1 MSKKRNLLAGLICF
15 LFAFVC
21 LVSCVGVT
29 LSPELAAKQQAETD
43 AQEVLSKLVWD
54 DEDRTAIV
62 SSLIFTTQNKNYPGV
77 TISWSSS
84 EEDIIDTNGKVN
96 RPNSDD
102 PRNVLVGEDL
112 LATVVITATVVAEYS
127 WEENGTQ
134 SASTEPITK
143 QFTFTVLAKPEGTDT
158 GTIEDVKLRAWNYIY
173 VEQGV
178 DKALVSNSSITY
190 NVLLSGVVTAKLN
203 AEGATKG
210 FMLHDGTD
218 GIYVYGD
225 NTKINVGDSVEVI
238 GGVYSY
244 YGSLQV
250 GSNVSVS
257 KSNVKVTLPEYK
269 EVTPQAWED
278 QNKGLGDEVIG
289 HLGGDLYKVEGYLT
303 ASYNATTKDE
313 FCITDANTGETSWI
327 YYKSYTPEMKA
338 ELEAYVGKYV
348 KVTGAGYDRDSRIVK
363 NHLLWD
369 GGIEEATAPVV
380 DDQTKAN
387 VLLSQISLLAT
398 YEEDFDLN
406 PAGVW
411 EVVSGTGIEIADG
424 VAKVTRADEEQT
436 VVLKVTVT
444 VGEATASKELTVTI
458 KAIVKE
464 TPKHAGTKE
473 DPYTVSDA
481 VLVAGGLGDKE
492 VTEKVYAYGTVK
504 EITDLSLSYGN
515 ATFTITDGTKD
526 IIVFR
531 AKYLNGE
538 KFTSEDQLKVGDV
551 VVIVGQLTNYGG
563 TLEFNSGCNIDSFG
577 AVDAP
582 VEGDGS
588 KENPYSVEQAL
599 EICAAL
605 GDKEL
610 TEQVYVIGTISSI
623 KEVSTSYGNATFNIG
638 DLVVFRAKYLNNEK
652 FTSADQIKVGDVV
665 VVVGQL
671 TNYGGT
677 LEFNSGC
684 YIDSFGTSEAPKHE
698 HVACPECGKCT
709 AKDCDGSAEEK
720 CAGHAAQPT
729 EGLKEGQAYK
739 FQLVQ
744 PKAGKT
750 VYFTGAMNGYY
761 YATSE
766 DINAG
771 VDVYVEAVEGGYNL
785 YFLDKTGAK
794 HYMGIVPSGTH
805 VNAVFDGEKT
815 VFTYDATLKTLK
827 VAVNGEDY
835 VFGTRNDNTYTTIGA
850 NKVSYDPF
858 YVTFVAAGTDT
869 PEPPVHEHV
878 FVEGKCE
885 CGEKDPDYVEP
896 TVEDQI
902 NLTVDSL
909 GISSQKYE
917 SKTATVN
924 GVAFEFIQLGNYG
937 NGIQMRDKDGN
948 TSFLWNTSAF
958 GKGIAKIELVFNSAK
973 KTYDNPN
980 AVIFSFG
987 NAADSLTYSTK
998 LSTSAGVSKYTITP
1012 DVATYTFFKLEHD
1025 INYSFYWDSITIYFE
1040 GDATDTPQPPVHEH
1054 EFVEGKCECGEVD
1067 PDYVAPQ
1074 PPVVNGTQVV
1084 FDFAT
1089 LETTMASNY
1098 NSSVA
1103 EMTVNGITFEYLQ
1116 MKTNVYKEDKY
1127 LMFCKSQ
1134 PAYLCNLTAFASA
1147 IVKIEVYIP
1156 GTASGSAGYF
1166 LSLHKEATKGNVT
1179 SETTIVGKDVCLS
1192 IEADA
1197 ADGYTYF
1204 NLSSDSSTGKNGQ
1217 LAKIVVTLADGSVV
1231 VPPVHEHKFVEGKC
1245 ECGEVDPNYVVP
1257 EVPSEPTI
1265 AGEADLGA
1273 IATKDSFGYSKYD
1286 TSFTS
1291 PNGWV
1296 TTNAAIQT
1304 GGTADV
1310 NPTFIF
1316 IGADNTHKAACL
1328 NGKVGASGT
1337 LVSPT
1342 LNGGISKLEF
1352 KWGKAFTDTKI
1363 GFTVIVTDLTTNV
1376 KYEKTISWEGGK
1388 NENQK
1393 VANTVEFVL
1402 DAPIEGDF
1410 KVEFINDCPSASTSN
1425 KDRVSIFDI
1434 VWYK

>member
-96 RPNSDD
+96 RPDSDD

-269 EVTPQAWED
+269 EVTPQSWED

-348 KVTGAGYDRDSRIVK
+348 KVTGAGYDRDSRIIK

-380 DDQTKAN
+380 DDETKAN

-398 YEEDFDLN
+398 YEEDFNLN

-411 EVVSGTGIEIADG
+411 EVVSGTGIEIAEN
-424 VAKVTRADEEQT
+424 VAKVTRADEDQT

-464 TPKHAGTKE
+464 TPKHAGTQE

-504 EITDLSLSYGN
+504 EITDLSVSYGN

-563 TLEFNSGCNIDSFG
+563 TLEFNSGC
-577 AVDAP
+577 
-582 VEGDGS
+582 
-588 KENPYSVEQAL
+588 
-599 EICAAL
+599 
-605 GDKEL
+605 
-610 TEQVYVIGTISSI
+610 
-623 KEVSTSYGNATFNIG
+623 
-638 DLVVFRAKYLNNEK
+638 
-652 FTSADQIKVGDVV
+652 
-665 VVVGQL
+665 
-671 TNYGGT
+671 
-677 LEFNSGC
+677 

-720 CAGHAAQPT
+720 CAGHAVQPT

-885 CGEKDPDYVEP
+885 CGEKDPDYV
-896 TVEDQI
+896 
-902 NLTVDSL
+902 
-909 GISSQKYE
+909 
-917 SKTATVN
+917 
-924 GVAFEFIQLGNYG
+924 
-937 NGIQMRDKDGN
+937 
-948 TSFLWNTSAF
+948 
-958 GKGIAKIELVFNSAK
+958 
-973 KTYDNPN
+973 
-980 AVIFSFG
+980 
-987 NAADSLTYSTK
+987 
-998 LSTSAGVSKYTITP
+998 
-1012 DVATYTFFKLEHD
+1012 
-1025 INYSFYWDSITIYFE
+1025 
-1040 GDATDTPQPPVHEH
+1040 
-1054 EFVEGKCECGEVD
+1054 
-1067 PDYVAPQ
+1067 APQ

-1089 LETTMASNY
+1089 LETTMASDY

-1204 NLSSDSSTGKNGQ
+1204 NLSSDSKTGKNGQ
-1217 LAKIVVTLADGSVV
+1217 VIKIVVTLADGSVV

-1265 AGEADLGA
+1265 AGEADLDA
-1273 IATKDSFGYSKYD
+1273 IVTKDSFGYGQYD

-1304 GGTADV
+1304 GGTADN

-1316 IGADNTHKAACL
+1316 VGADNTHKAVCL

-1342 LNGGISKLEF
+1342 LNGGISKLTF
-1352 KWGKAFTDTKI
+1352 DWGKAFSDGKI
-1363 GFTVIVTDLTTNV
+1363 EFTVTVTDLATGV
-1376 KYEKTISWEGGK
+1376 KYEKTISWEGGTK
-1388 NENQK
+1388 ENQK
-1393 VANTVEFVL
+1393 VLNPVEFVL
-1402 DAPIEGDF
+1402 EAPIEGDF
-1410 KVEFINDCPSASTSN
+1410 TIEFVNNSPSASTSN
-1425 KDRVSIFDI
+1425 KDRVTIANI
-1434 VWYK
+1434 VWYN

>member
-1 MSKKRNLLAGLICF
+1 MSKKRNLFAGLICF
-15 LFAFVC
+15 LFAIVC

-96 RPNSDD
+96 RPDSDD

-127 WEENGTQ
+127 WEDNGTQ

-203 AEGATKG
+203 ADGATKG

-225 NTKINVGDSVEVI
+225 NSKINVGDSVEVI

-313 FCITDANTGETSWI
+313 FCITDAYTGETSWI
-327 YYKSYTPEMKA
+327 YYKSYNAEMKA
-338 ELEAYVGKYV
+338 QLEAYVGKYV
-348 KVTGAGYDRDSRIVK
+348 KVTGLGYDRDSRIVK

-411 EVVSGTGIEIADG
+411 EVVSGTGVEIVEG

-444 VGEATASKELTVTI
+444 VGEATASKELTVAI

-481 VLVAGGLGDKE
+481 VLVAGGLADKE
-492 VTEKVYAYGTVK
+492 VTETVYAYGTVK

-531 AKYLNGE
+531 AKYLNNE

-563 TLEFNSGCNIDSFG
+563 TLEFNSGCYIDSFG

-623 KEVSTSYGNATFNIG
+623 KEVSTSYGNATFNLG

-652 FTSADQIKVGDVV
+652 FTSEDQIKVGDVV
-665 VVVGQL
+665 VIVGQL

-684 YIDSFGTSEAPKHE
+684 YIDSF
-698 HVACPECGKCT
+698 V
-709 AKDCDGSAEEK
+709 DG
-720 CAGHAAQPT
+720 Q
-729 EGLKEGQAYK
+729 
-739 FQLVQ
+739 
-744 PKAGKT
+744 
-750 VYFTGAMNGYY
+750 
-761 YATSE
+761 
-766 DINAG
+766 
-771 VDVYVEAVEGGYNL
+771 
-785 YFLDKTGAK
+785 
-794 HYMGIVPSGTH
+794 
-805 VNAVFDGEKT
+805 
-815 VFTYDATLKTLK
+815 
-827 VAVNGEDY
+827 
-835 VFGTRNDNTYTTIGA
+835 
-850 NKVSYDPF
+850 
-858 YVTFVAAGTDT
+858 T

-885 CGEKDPDYVEP
+885 CGEVDPNYEAPVSSDKVEV
-896 TVEDQI
+896 TADNLGLGAYADGSKEVGGVQFDFVE
-902 NLTVDSL
+902 L
-909 GISSQKYE
+909 GS
-917 SKTATVN
+917 
-924 GVAFEFIQLGNYG
+924 YG
-937 NGIQMRDKDGN
+937 NGIQWRNK
-948 TSFLWNTSAF
+948 TKASSLWNVTALA
-958 GKGIAKIELVFNSAK
+958 KPIAKIELV
-973 KTYDNPN
+973 Y
-980 AVIFSFG
+980 
-987 NAADSLTYSTK
+987 NAAKATYSNANALKIQFGTDSSVAAYSTF
-998 LSTSAGVSKYTITP
+998 LSTENGVTNYTITP
-1012 DVATYTFFKLEHD
+1012 DAQTYTYVKFT
-1025 INYSFYWDSITIYFE
+1025 INITYSMYFDSITIYYVD
-1040 GDATDTPQPPVHEH
+1040 GDVVTP
-1054 EFVEGKCECGEVD
+1054 
-1067 PDYVAPQ
+1067 
-1074 PPVVNGTQVV
+1074 
-1084 FDFAT
+1084 
-1089 LETTMASNY
+1089 ETPA
-1098 NSSVA
+1098 
-1103 EMTVNGITFEYLQ
+1103 TVN
-1116 MKTNVYKEDKY
+1116 K
-1127 LMFCKSQ
+1127 
-1134 PAYLCNLTAFASA
+1134 
-1147 IVKIEVYIP
+1147 
-1156 GTASGSAGYF
+1156 
-1166 LSLHKEATKGNVT
+1166 
-1179 SETTIVGKDVCLS
+1179 
-1192 IEADA
+1192 
-1197 ADGYTYF
+1197 
-1204 NLSSDSSTGKNGQ
+1204 
-1217 LAKIVVTLADGSVV
+1217 
-1231 VPPVHEHKFVEGKC
+1231 
-1245 ECGEVDPNYVVP
+1245 
-1257 EVPSEPTI
+1257 
-1265 AGEADLGA
+1265 ADL
-1273 IATKDSFGYSKYD
+1273 D
-1286 TSFTS
+1286 
-1291 PNGWV
+1291 
-1296 TTNAAIQT
+1296 
-1304 GGTADV
+1304 
-1310 NPTFIF
+1310 
-1316 IGADNTHKAACL
+1316 
-1328 NGKVGASGT
+1328 
-1337 LVSPT
+1337 T
-1342 LNGGISKLEF
+1342 LNGGKHSSSYADYTSTNGWTVTGCAINSGSTDSTSTANPSFGCLGGADVRAVTLNGGTDKTLGTVKSAVLSGGLSKLSF
-1352 KWGKAFTDTKI
+1352 NYTNLFTDTK
-1363 GFTVIVTDLTTNV
+1363 FSVTVYIKDAQGNVLKEEVVSYDNPNKV
-1376 KYEKTISWEGGK
+1376 KYEVRTYEL
-1388 NENQK
+1388 
-1393 VANTVEFVL
+1393 EFAV
-1402 DAPIEGDF
+1402 EGDF
-1410 KVEFINDCPSASTSN
+1410 VIEIVNNRPNGLTGN
-1425 KDRVSIFDI
+1425 KDRATIWNIEWVSA
-1434 VWYK
+1434 K

>member
-96 RPNSDD
+96 RPDSDD

-269 EVTPQAWED
+269 EVTPQSWED

-411 EVVSGTGIEIADG
+411 EVVSGTGIEIAEN
-424 VAKVTRADEEQT
+424 VAKVTRADVEQT

-444 VGEATASKELTVTI
+444 VGEATAFKELTVTI

-464 TPKHAGTKE
+464 TPKHAGTQE

-563 TLEFNSGCNIDSFG
+563 TLEFNSGC
-577 AVDAP
+577 
-582 VEGDGS
+582 
-588 KENPYSVEQAL
+588 
-599 EICAAL
+599 
-605 GDKEL
+605 
-610 TEQVYVIGTISSI
+610 
-623 KEVSTSYGNATFNIG
+623 
-638 DLVVFRAKYLNNEK
+638 
-652 FTSADQIKVGDVV
+652 
-665 VVVGQL
+665 
-671 TNYGGT
+671 
-677 LEFNSGC
+677 

-720 CAGHAAQPT
+720 CAGHAVQPT

-869 PEPPVHEHV
+869 PEPPVHEH
-878 FVEGKCE
+878 K
-885 CGEKDPDYVEP
+885 
-896 TVEDQI
+896 
-902 NLTVDSL
+902 
-909 GISSQKYE
+909 
-917 SKTATVN
+917 
-924 GVAFEFIQLGNYG
+924 
-937 NGIQMRDKDGN
+937 
-948 TSFLWNTSAF
+948 
-958 GKGIAKIELVFNSAK
+958 
-973 KTYDNPN
+973 
-980 AVIFSFG
+980 
-987 NAADSLTYSTK
+987 
-998 LSTSAGVSKYTITP
+998 
-1012 DVATYTFFKLEHD
+1012 
-1025 INYSFYWDSITIYFE
+1025 
-1040 GDATDTPQPPVHEH
+1040 
-1054 EFVEGKCECGEVD
+1054 FVEGKCECGEVD
-1067 PDYVAPQ
+1067 PDYVAPEE
-1074 PPVVNGTQVV
+1074 PSNLVE
-1084 FDFAT
+1084 FDFT
-1089 LETTMASNY
+1089 TGETSMAKDY
-1098 NSSVA
+1098 NSAEA
-1103 EMTVNGITFEYLQ
+1103 EMTVNGITFGYLQ
-1116 MKTNVYKEDKY
+1116 MKASGYSGSNF
-1127 LMFCKSQ
+1127 LMFCKSTD
-1134 PAYLCNLTAFASA
+1134 AHLYNKTAFASA
-1147 IVKIEVYIP
+1147 IVKVEVTIP
-1156 GTASGSAGYF
+1156 SGASGTAGYY
-1166 LSLHKEATKGNVT
+1166 LSLYKEATSGNKVSDT
-1179 SETTIVGKDVCLS
+1179 KFVGKGASFS
-1192 IEADA
+1192 IEATSE
-1197 ADGYTYF
+1197 DGFYFF

>member
-1 MSKKRNLLAGLICF
+1 MSKKRNLFAGLICF
-15 LFAFVC
+15 LFALVC

-43 AQEVLSKLVWD
+43 AQEALSKLVWD

-96 RPNSDD
+96 RPDSDD

-127 WEENGTQ
+127 WEDNGTQ

-203 AEGATKG
+203 ADGATKG

-218 GIYVYGD
+218 GIYVYGE

-313 FCITDANTGETSWI
+313 FCITDAYTGETSWI
-327 YYKSYTPEMKA
+327 YYKSYNAEMKA
-338 ELEAYVGKYV
+338 QLEAYVGKYV
-348 KVTGAGYDRDSRIVK
+348 KVTGLGYDRDSRILK

-411 EVVSGTGIEIADG
+411 EVVSGTGVEIVDG

-444 VGEATASKELTVTI
+444 VGEATASKELTVAI

-481 VLVAGGLGDKE
+481 VLVAGGLADKE
-492 VTEKVYAYGTVK
+492 VTETVYAYGTVK

-531 AKYLNGE
+531 AKYLNNE

-563 TLEFNSGCNIDSFG
+563 TLEFNSGCHIDSFG

-623 KEVSTSYGNATFNIG
+623 KEVSTSYGNATFNLG

-652 FTSADQIKVGDVV
+652 FTSEDQIKVGDVV
-665 VVVGQL
+665 VIVGQL

-684 YIDSFGTSEAPKHE
+684 YIDSFG
-698 HVACPECGKCT
+698 
-709 AKDCDGSAEEK
+709 DG
-720 CAGHAAQPT
+720 Q
-729 EGLKEGQAYK
+729 
-739 FQLVQ
+739 
-744 PKAGKT
+744 
-750 VYFTGAMNGYY
+750 
-761 YATSE
+761 
-766 DINAG
+766 
-771 VDVYVEAVEGGYNL
+771 
-785 YFLDKTGAK
+785 
-794 HYMGIVPSGTH
+794 
-805 VNAVFDGEKT
+805 
-815 VFTYDATLKTLK
+815 
-827 VAVNGEDY
+827 
-835 VFGTRNDNTYTTIGA
+835 
-850 NKVSYDPF
+850 
-858 YVTFVAAGTDT
+858 T

-885 CGEKDPDYVEP
+885 CGEVDPNYEAPVSSDKVEV
-896 TVEDQI
+896 TADNLGLGAYADGSKEVGGVQFDFVE
-902 NLTVDSL
+902 L
-909 GISSQKYE
+909 GS
-917 SKTATVN
+917 
-924 GVAFEFIQLGNYG
+924 YG
-937 NGIQMRDKDGN
+937 NGIQWRNK
-948 TSFLWNTSAF
+948 TKASSLWNVTALA
-958 GKGIAKIELVFNSAK
+958 KPIAKIELV
-973 KTYDNPN
+973 Y
-980 AVIFSFG
+980 
-987 NAADSLTYSTK
+987 NAAKATYSNANALKIQFGTDSSVASYSTF
-998 LSTSAGVSKYTITP
+998 LSTENGVTNYTITP
-1012 DVATYTFFKLEHD
+1012 DAQTYTYVKFT
-1025 INYSFYWDSITIYFE
+1025 INITYSMYFDSITIYYVD
-1040 GDATDTPQPPVHEH
+1040 GDVVTPEPPVHEH
-1054 EFVEGKCECGEVD
+1054 VFVEGKCECGEVD

-1074 PPVVNGTQVV
+1074 PPV
-1084 FDFAT
+1084 
-1089 LETTMASNY
+1089 
-1098 NSSVA
+1098 A
-1103 EMTVNGITFEYLQ
+1103 EGEKVELNPEVLGL
-1116 MKTNVYKEDKY
+1116 D
-1127 LMFCKSQ
+1127 
-1134 PAYLCNLTAFASA
+1134 AY
-1147 IVKIEVYIP
+1147 
-1156 GTASGSAGYF
+1156 
-1166 LSLHKEATKGNVT
+1166 
-1179 SETTIVGKDVCLS
+1179 
-1192 IEADA
+1192 
-1197 ADGYTYF
+1197 
-1204 NLSSDSSTGKNGQ
+1204 
-1217 LAKIVVTLADGSVV
+1217 ADGSKTVDGVQFDFIELGSYGNGIQWRNKTKASSLWNVTALAKPIAKIELVYNAAKATYSNANALKIQFGTDSSVGGYETFLSTENGVTNYTITPDAQTYTYVKFTINITYSMYFDSITIYYVDGDVV
-1231 VPPVHEHKFVEGKC
+1231 T
-1245 ECGEVDPNYVVP
+1245 P
-1257 EVPSEPTI
+1257 ETPATVNK
-1265 AGEADLGA
+1265 ADL
-1273 IATKDSFGYSKYD
+1273 D
-1286 TSFTS
+1286 
-1291 PNGWV
+1291 
-1296 TTNAAIQT
+1296 
-1304 GGTADV
+1304 
-1310 NPTFIF
+1310 
-1316 IGADNTHKAACL
+1316 
-1328 NGKVGASGT
+1328 
-1337 LVSPT
+1337 T
-1342 LNGGISKLEF
+1342 LNGGKHSSSYADYTSTNGWTVTGCAINSGSTDSTSTANPSFGCLGGADVRAVTLNGGTDKTLGTVKSAVLSGGLSKLSF
-1352 KWGKAFTDTKI
+1352 NYTNLFTDTK
-1363 GFTVIVTDLTTNV
+1363 FSVTVYIEDAQGNVLKEEVVSYDNPNKV
-1376 KYEKTISWEGGK
+1376 KYEVRTYEL
-1388 NENQK
+1388 
-1393 VANTVEFVL
+1393 EFAV
-1402 DAPIEGDF
+1402 EGDF
-1410 KVEFINDCPSASTSN
+1410 VIEIVNNRPNGLTGN
-1425 KDRVSIFDI
+1425 KDRATIWNIEWVSA
-1434 VWYK
+1434 K